1 MRGILL
7 ASFLMCFL
15 FAVELQATPEMA
27 KSTSMRCNQCHKS
40 RTVPTQGI
48 PPLKSKG
55 ISHLRKLVTLK
66 GYIPKHNYSQLD
78 SLAAT
83 IEANRKK
90 LESPKLNDG
99 VSKALDEK
107 SQNAPEESSNTNVG
121 IPVLKNRAEGAS
133 ENGNAEVIQNSSQT
147 EFPAMIPAVAQTNVT
162 ENQSAS
168 ATSNVRDAAVASQ
181 VDKRSALNISE
192 KTRKVMT
199 NDDGK
204 VQFKGGKTFILKR
217 PEVKPGTRYSWE
229 EDWSFDDYY

>member
-27 KSTSMRCNQCHKS
+27 KSSSMRCNQCHKG
-40 RTVPTQGI
+40 RDIPTQGV

-55 ISHLRKLVTLK
+55 ISHLRKLVTLQ

-78 SLAAT
+78 NLAAT

-90 LESPKLNDG
+90 LESPNKNDEA
-99 VSKALDEK
+99 SKTPNTE
-107 SQNAPEESSNTNVG
+107 SQNASEVSSNTNPEAPGPMQKAEEIVVNG
-121 IPVLKNRAEGAS
+121 TTEANQNFSQDSANELAQPLVKTNRT
-133 ENGNAEVIQNSSQT
+133 QNQ
-147 EFPAMIPAVAQTNVT
+147 
-162 ENQSAS
+162 S
-168 ATSNVRDAAVASQ
+168 ATSNVKDAAVTSQ
-181 VDKRSALNISE
+181 FDQRSALNISE
-192 KTRKVMT
+192 KSRKVMT